1 MLVEILDSQMRDME
15 YVIKFISKY
24 KIIFYAFAY
33 KLYAILTK

>member
-33 KLYAILTK
+33 KLYSILIK